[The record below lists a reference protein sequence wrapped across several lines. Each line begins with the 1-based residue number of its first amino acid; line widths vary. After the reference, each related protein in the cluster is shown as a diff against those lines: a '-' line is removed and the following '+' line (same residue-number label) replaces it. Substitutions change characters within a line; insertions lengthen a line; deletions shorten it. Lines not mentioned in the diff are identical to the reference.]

1 MPKGPNECMETSRV
15 ESCDMSQKY
24 TLYIKCKIQL
34 PLQVQV
40 GDNLKVVVLAD
51 HGTLNFNLIL
61 DLFSLRRRCAQ
72 SCICVDEGNDS
83 Y

>member
-40 GDNLKVVVLAD
+40 RVRDNLKVVVVAD
-51 HGTLNFNLIL
+51 HGTLNFNNLI
-61 DLFSLRRRCAQ
+61 LFSLRRRCAQ
-72 SCICVDEGNDS
+72 S
-83 Y
+83 